1 MRKKKNLKFSQ
12 TIKTPKIFLQNLETI
27 TYSEVE
33 LKKWFSDILTAA
45 DFNAVNNPLDRKV
58 TITRFCK
65 THGVVTDDG
74 SPLMNYCSDPTC
86 FNCNQFHELL
96 AEEAKNFLK

>member
-1 MRKKKNLKFSQ
+1 MGRKKKNLKFSQ
-12 TIKTPKIFLQNLETI
+12 MFKRPLIFLKPI
-27 TYSEVE
+27 PIVSEAE
-33 LKKWFSDILTAA
+33 LKKYFEDIMNK
-45 DFNAVNNPLDRKV
+45 DFQDKYDRKMV
-58 TITRFCK
+58 ITRFCK